1 MRRRPQITES
11 NVVALEERLRA
22 LLAARAAGGLNDDE
36 IARYEADRDRLL
48 DLIGDQ
54 MREQREYDDALCRLR
69 AEMQQQVGDDGW
81 FSEGHDAAH
90 QAHLDA
96 IAHVD
101 DAPDDDL
108 AVTDMEL
115 RRVEDMINAPH
126 RDAATEAKY
135 TDDRD
140 PTDGMRFTPDDT
152 APGGVRPLT
161 DTEMRRVSGLVR
173 ATQAKAVTDDLD
185 HRDPPAAGQPTD
197 GAADDGG
204 WGR

>member
-11 NVVALEERLRA
+11 EVVALEERLRT
-22 LLAARAAGGLNDDE
+22 LLAARTAGALNDDE

-54 MREQREYDDALCRLR
+54 MREQREYDGALRRLR
-69 AEMQQQVGDDGW
+69 AEMEQQSGDDGW

-90 QAHLDA
+90 QARPDA

-101 DAPDDDL
+101 DDPTDDR
-108 AVTDMEL
+108 AATEMEL
-115 RRVEDMINAPH
+115 RRVEDMINAPY
-126 RDAATEAKY
+126 RAAATEAKY
-135 TDDRD
+135 ADDRD
-140 PTDGMRFTPDDT
+140 PTGGMWFTPDDT

-161 DTEMRRVSGLVR
+161 DTEIRRVSGLVR
-173 ATQAKAVTDDLD
+173 ATQADAVTDDLD
-185 HRDPPAAGQPTD
+185 HRDPPAADRVTD
-197 GAADDGG
+197 SAADDGG